1 MRGAVEIISPGLYT
15 SIQDQGRFGFS
26 KYGIPRSGAMDQD
39 SFFLANSILGNNH
52 DCAVIEWTMI
62 PPVLKFHEDTVITIT
77 GAVCIPFLND
87 NTCNMYSQLR
97 VQKGDVLRLKNVKK
111 GVYGFVGIK
120 FGFQS
125 DLILNSRSQYKMIT
139 HFDKLQKSDLIPYD
153 SCVDFSTSNGV
164 VNPSFLWMTSNQI
177 YAFPGPEFDLMS
189 SNQKKFLFSKE
200 YTVSTT
206 RNRMA
211 IPLDELLENE
221 LGSML
226 TSPVLPGTVQLT
238 PSGQLIILT
247 RDCQTTGGY
256 PRVLQLTENAIN
268 AISQIRTGE
277 KIKFILK
284 EFS

>member
-26 KYGIPRSGAMDQD
+26 KYGIPRSGAMDHD
-39 SFFLANSILGNNH
+39 SYFLANSILGNNH

-87 NTCNMYSQLR
+87 DTYKMYSQLR
-97 VQKGDVLRLKNVKK
+97 VKKGDVLKLKNVQK

-120 FGFQS
+120 SGFQS

-139 HFDKLQKSDLIPYD
+139 HSDKLQKSDLIPYHV
-153 SCVDFSTSNGV
+153 SSDFSTSNSV
-164 VNPSFLWMTSNQI
+164 INPSFLWMTSNQI
-177 YAFPGPEFDLMS
+177 YAFPGPEFDLLS

-200 YTVSTT
+200 FTVSTT

-211 IPLDELLENE
+211 IPLDEPLENK
-221 LGSML
+221 LDSML

-238 PSGQLIILT
+238 PSGQLIVLM

-256 PRVLQLTENAIN
+256 PRVLQLSEKAIN
-268 AISQIRTGE
+268 CIAQKKAGE
-277 KIKFILK
+277 KIKFVLN
-284 EFS
+284 SL